1 MAIMSSNSSA
11 PSVAYYP
18 DNDVIA
24 IIKKDHKTV
33 DGLFEKW
40 QATSDADQLQ
50 HLAFEVIRELCIHSV
65 AEEEVVY
72 PMYVKKVPSTGGD
85 IEKKS
90 LEEHAELKN
99 DLYKLDK
106 LKPSDSDF
114 VPTFQ
119 KIMNDVKTHVKEE
132 ETDFLVQFGQH
143 TTQEERISLGKD
155 FERIK
160 AIAPTRPHPSV
171 PTAAPPFTTMLA
183 FATKPVDMIKDAVR
197 FSGDKA
203 KQEAPK
209 EA

>member
-1 MAIMSSNSSA
+1 MSGPPKANA
-11 PSVAYYP
+11 LH
-18 DNDVIA
+18 NDVIS

-33 DGLFEKW
+33 DGLFKKW
-40 QATSDADQLQ
+40 QATSDADQRQQLT
-50 HLAFEVIRELCIHSV
+50 FEVIRQLCLHSV

-90 LEEHAELKN
+90 LEQHTELKN

-106 LKPSDSDF
+106 LKPSDRDF

-119 KIMNDVKTHVKEE
+119 KVMTDVKTHVKEE

-160 AIAPTRPHPSV
+160 SIAPSRPHPSV
-171 PTAAPPFTTMLA
+171 PTAAPPFSTMLA

-197 FSGDKA
+197 FGGKA
-203 KQEAPK
+203 K
-209 EA
+209 